1 MGKTHILG
9 LDIGTANIGVVILEG
24 EKIIYK
30 ETLKP
35 KGEGVEKLE
44 WTEETIEDLIV
55 IHDVTDAIL
64 EGYSYM
70 SKWRAHDLGEMGG
83 VVRLKLHKMR
93 VPYSVVPP
101 PTLKKFAC
109 GKGNAKKELMMLFA
123 YKRWGVEFEDNHICD
138 AYCLAR
144 FFLEEGHYEKKT
156 K

>member
-1 MGKTHILG
+1 MNKIMG
-9 LDIGTANIGVVILEG
+9 LDIGTSNIGVVILEG

-35 KGEGVEKLE
+35 EPKGVERLE
-44 WTEETIEDLIV
+44 WVSDEIERLVLKHI
-55 IHDVTDAIL
+55 VTDAIL

-83 VVRLKLHKMR
+83 VVRLKLHELKI
-93 VPYSVVPP
+93 PYSVVPP

-123 YKRWGVEFEDNHICD
+123 FKRWNEEFEDNHICD
-138 AYCLAR
+138 AFCLAKYYQ
-144 FFLEEGHYEKKT
+144 ECGHYVKPVS
-156 K
+156 